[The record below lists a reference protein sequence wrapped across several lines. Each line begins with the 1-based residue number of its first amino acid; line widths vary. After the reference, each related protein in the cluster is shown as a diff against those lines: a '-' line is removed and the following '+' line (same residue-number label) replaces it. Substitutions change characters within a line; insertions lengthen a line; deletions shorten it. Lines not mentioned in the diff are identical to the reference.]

1 MVFSGHA
8 NERLFAWERCSGATN
23 DSLKRSHRE
32 WLSELAIAGEPE
44 CMSVLYAKSL
54 LDPKELFLNNSS
66 GPQRIFVGMRHS
78 MKSTPVVC
86 EAPAKP
92 LRCIAR
98 MTSSGR
104 SHVMTASTPSDD
116 LCRQL
121 TTDAKVGSPRRTARS
136 QRPASSILSGE
147 VVLRAH
153 AAFNRYTNVR
163 QQSAQNSERAP
174 SQAYFNTAT
183 LPARRSSNQ
192 NNLNA
197 LHFNGNVASSSK
209 PKCCGSTSLAS
220 ASNCIECAQ
229 MHSRCNY
236 VATWSHSGNSSHNC
250 CRQLIGCADMS
261 LSSEPC
267 HGSSSGRI
275 GVWNESAS
283 KQPICTCHL
292 RQSHRENHT
301 RSMFNIAIS
310 GETPRVATCLPSL
323 SLSPKS
329 IVCDGAASNVTP
341 APDGLECSNGGL
353 RNDGGEAHGIFPS
366 RALPPTHQCN
376 NMQWRPNEH
385 NAHCTGHMHLSESQ
399 SKASSTANLER
410 ISESDST
417 SSRTLSNDTLCC
429 SESNNDKQIVN
440 QSVTANRSAHFDSA
454 VTIRVPSP
462 NASLH
467 SQSLSASY
475 TQGVSNQKS
484 VPLLSP
490 TVSSEDGLSIRRAPP
505 SYSQLRIIHKG
516 DRTTSQV
523 MLNQSPLLVRE
534 TRHQTVAFANVRRSR
549 CPMASGG
556 PTTSVAASSA
566 SPKSLDSGSN
576 SSVDSGQGSG
586 ELSSQSHSS
595 KDLSE
600 GGPSYASY
608 ARNNLPSYARVA
620 SSMDHVLRTSSAI
633 NSLLNSSSD
642 VNTSRELIT
651 KAHVFIQIIEGSRCA
666 RFLPDI
672 ALVKQLISNL
682 QAEHNSTGHPIVVS
696 SYFAFMLRKLVEGV
710 LMIFSRIISQY
721 LGDCM
726 NKDRL
731 LVIAL
736 EHLIHLMLFGD
747 EICLEVVQSGGLDAI
762 LSFIGM
768 PTTPNDTLR
777 LLLRALAVICGTSK
791 GAIKLLALG
800 GLDTVIHIL
809 CTCSVACAVEAA
821 GVLTQLTNPR
831 HALVKLD
838 ASFAHVV
845 ARLLDVIDQCSTAES
860 LLLSAAALA
869 NVSMQHQALV
879 DNLYQHNATARL
891 IIALKRPGCDTI
903 FVQEQLAAIFSCLA
917 AKGYE
922 EALIAQGA
930 VVILLSMLTISDPT
944 HMQYCRR
951 IRYKA
956 AVCLGTIASKGIG
969 LKALH
974 KNNGY
979 AVMSKAIRKEE
990 VPSSPT
996 AMICAG
1002 IKEKL
1007 ERKYQMESSV

>member
-54 LDPKELFLNNSS
+54 LDPKELFLNNSN

-153 AAFNRYTNVR
+153 AAFNRYTN
-163 QQSAQNSERAP
+163 
-174 SQAYFNTAT
+174 
-183 LPARRSSNQ
+183 
-192 NNLNA
+192 
-197 LHFNGNVASSSK
+197 H
-209 PKCCGSTSLAS
+209 
-220 ASNCIECAQ
+220 
-229 MHSRCNY
+229 
-236 VATWSHSGNSSHNC
+236 
-250 CRQLIGCADMS
+250 IG
-261 LSSEPC
+261 
-267 HGSSSGRI
+267 G
-275 GVWNESAS
+275 
-283 KQPICTCHL
+283 
-292 RQSHRENHT
+292 
-301 RSMFNIAIS
+301 
-310 GETPRVATCLPSL
+310 
-323 SLSPKS
+323 

-505 SYSQLRIIHKG
+505 SYSQ
-516 DRTTSQV
+516 
-523 MLNQSPLLVRE
+523 
-534 TRHQTVAFANVRRSR
+534 NVKEWQNESAADLHYSR

-651 KAHVFIQIIEGSRCA
+651 KAH
-666 RFLPDI
+666 DI

-974 KNNGY
+974 KNNG
-979 AVMSKAIRKEE
+979 
-990 VPSSPT
+990 
-996 AMICAG
+996 
-1002 IKEKL
+1002 
-1007 ERKYQMESSV
+1007 